1 MDKKD
6 IVEIIDQFSKK
17 QLSKLTI
24 KKEDFSLEMEK
35 EISQPKVVKTVE
47 QGEVL
52 EEALPEEEHYPVKS
66 PLAGVYYEAPSPESD
81 PFVKVG
87 DSVDKDQV
95 VCIVE
100 AMKMIN
106 EIKAPVA
113 GTIKKINFTNEDLV
127 QYDDTIMEIEENV

>member
-6 IVEIIDQFSKK
+6 IIEIIDQFSKK
-17 QLSKLTI
+17 ELSKLTI
-24 KKEDFSLEMEK
+24 KKEDFTLEMEK
-35 EISQPKVVKTVE
+35 RVSQTKVLEPRDQVE
-47 QGEVL
+47 VI

-87 DSVDKDQV
+87 DSVEKDQV

>member
-6 IVEIIDQFSKK
+6 IIEIIDQFSKK
-17 QLSKLTI
+17 ELSKLTI
-24 KKEDFSLEMEK
+24 KKEDFTLEMEK
-35 EISQPKVVKTVE
+35 RFSQTKVLEPRDQVE
-47 QGEVL
+47 VI

-87 DSVDKDQV
+87 DSVEKDQV